1 MNVFELTRSLVDIES
16 ITGNELAVSQYFTR
30 VLRDLCSRFHGH
42 FETMEVEP
50 NRLNLF
56 ATWGEPVVTFSTHMD
71 TVPPFFPSREDEE
84 HIWGRGACDTKGISA
99 SMITAIEALLASGV
113 RNIAMLLVV
122 GEERNSA
129 GAYYASKHPRG
140 SKFLINGEPTENRL
154 ALGSKGALRI
164 ELEATGKMSHSAYP
178 ELGESA
184 INKLL
189 DVLQDLRAMDL
200 PTNPILGPSTMNIGV
215 ISGGRAPNVVPDW
228 AKAELLIRLVEDG
241 DPLRKAVDN
250 AVAGRVQVNELLRIP
265 ALHLGRLEGIATTV
279 VAYTTDIPAFGGAWG
294 QPFLLGPGTIH
305 VAHTSEERVPKGQL
319 LEAVEI
325 YQRMAKSLL
334 V

>member
-1 MNVFELTRSLVDIES
+1 
-16 ITGNELAVSQYFTR
+16 
-30 VLRDLCSRFHGH
+30 
-42 FETMEVEP
+42 
-50 NRLNLF
+50 
-56 ATWGEPVVTFSTHMD
+56 
-71 TVPPFFPSREDEE
+71 
-84 HIWGRGACDTKGISA
+84 
-99 SMITAIEALLASGV
+99 
-113 RNIAMLLVV
+113 MLLVV

-129 GAYYASKHPRG
+129 GAYFASKHPRG

-154 ALGSKGALRI
+154 ALGSKGALRL
-164 ELEATGKMSHSAYP
+164 ELEATGRMSHSAYP

-189 DVLQDLRAMDL
+189 DVLQDLRAMTL
-200 PTNPILGPSTMNIGV
+200 PANPILGPSTLNIGV

-241 DPLRKAVDN
+241 TPLRKAVDDV
-250 AVAGRVQVNELLRIP
+250 VAGRVKVNELLRIP
-265 ALHLGRLEGIATTV
+265 ALHLGKLEGIATTV

-294 QPFLLGPGTIH
+294 QPFLIGPGTIH
-305 VAHTSEERVPKGQL
+305 VAHTSEERVPKDQL

-325 YQRMAKSLL
+325 YQHMAKRLL